1 MPRRHKVA
9 EPPFASENIS
19 NTTLK
24 DLDPSERPRER
35 LLERGPAALSTAE
48 LLAIL
53 LRTGTVG
60 LMVTDLARELLREY
74 NGLSGLARA
83 SPQELAQ
90 RHGLGPAK
98 AAQLKAALAIAQ
110 RLIEE
115 NTTERTKITCPA
127 DIARLVQVD
136 IAPLE
141 QEQLRI
147 VLLDTKN
154 HLLAIRILYTGSVN
168 QSTVR
173 IAEIFKAAIRE
184 NATGIA
190 VVHNHPS
197 GDPTPSPEDIRVTK
211 LIVEAGQLLDVD
223 VIDHII
229 VASQGYVS
237 LRERRL
243 GFSG

>member
-1 MPRRHKVA
+1 MSPRRKLA
-9 EPPFASENIS
+9 ETAIAFENS
-19 NTTLK
+19 SSTTLK
-24 DLDPSERPRER
+24 DLDPAERPRER

-60 LMVTDLARELLREY
+60 LMVTDLARDLLREY
-74 NGLSGLARA
+74 NGLSGLARVSA
-83 SPQELAQ
+83 QELSQ

-110 RLIEE
+110 RLVEE
-115 NTTERTKITCPA
+115 QLVEKPKIASPE
-127 DIARLVQVD
+127 DIARLVRVD
-136 IAPLE
+136 MAPLE

-147 VLLDTKN
+147 LLLDTKN
-154 HLLAIRILYTGSVN
+154 RLLAIRTLYTGSLN

-184 NATGIA
+184 NAAAIA

-197 GDPTPSPEDIRVTK
+197 GDPTPSPEDVRVTK

-223 VIDHII
+223 VIDHVII
-229 VASQGYVS
+229 ASRGHVS

-243 GFSG
+243 GFGV